1 MGWGEGWN
9 NEVTQLS
16 LALTVLFADIIF
28 TAARRPVP
36 PSDSKSHLSP
46 IPD

>member
-1 MGWGEGWN
+1 MGWGEGWK

-28 TAARRPVP
+28 TAAQSPVP
-36 PSDSKSHLSP
+36 LSDSKSRLPP